1 MRRRPITSAVLG
13 TSLAVL
19 LATGL
24 GLVGLG
30 ADLGRA
36 GTSPQAAVTISAAS
50 AARTSGAALAA
61 YPTQVRAGA
70 LVSLRG
76 TVRSGP
82 RPAQLQRRV
91 GTSWQ
96 GIVWVTTTRA
106 GAFRFD
112 RRFKPARTT
121 TYVLRVVAPVRR
133 VNGHRLARVVT
144 PQVAVRVTVPVPAT
158 SAPPTTTPSAAPT
171 ATPTGSATASASA
184 TTSATATTSAATAT
198 GTPAPDSDAAWEDR
212 VLQLV
217 NQERA
222 TAGCAS
228 VASEPHLKTAAI
240 AHSTDMATNAYFSH
254 TSQDGRTMVN
264 RVEAAGYTDWSR
276 LGENIAAGQR
286 SPEAVMDAWMH
297 SDGHRA
303 NILNCAFTELGVGLA
318 WSSSGTPYWTQDFGT
333 R

>member
-1 MRRRPITSAVLG
+1 MRRRPITSALLA

-24 GLVGLG
+24 GFLGLG
-30 ADLGRA
+30 ADLSRA
-36 GTSPQAAVTISAAS
+36 GAAPQASVTISAAS
-50 AARTSGAALAA
+50 AARTSGGTLAA

-158 SAPPTTTPSAAPT
+158 TAPPSTTPSAAPT
-171 ATPTGSATASASA
+171 ATPTGSATPSASA
-184 TTSATATTSAATAT
+184 TTSATATAT
-198 GTPAPDSDAAWEDR
+198 GTPAPDSDTAWEDR

-228 VASEPHLKTAAI
+228 VASEVHLKTAAI

-264 RVEAAGYTDWSR
+264 RVEAAGYTGWSR

>member
-1 MRRRPITSAVLG
+1 MRRRPITSALLG

-24 GLVGLG
+24 GFLGLG
-30 ADLGRA
+30 AGLSRA
-36 GTSPQAAVTISAAS
+36 GAGPQASVTISAAS
-50 AARTSGAALAA
+50 AARTSGGTLAA

-76 TVRSGP
+76 TVHSGP

-106 GAFRFD
+106 GAFRID

-158 SAPPTTTPSAAPT
+158 SAPPTTTPSATPTVAPT
-171 ATPTGSATASASA
+171 AAPTGSATASASA
-184 TTSATATTSAATAT
+184 TTSATATAT

-212 VLQLV
+212 VLQIV

-222 TAGCAS
+222 TAGCAG
-228 VASEPHLKTAAI
+228 VVSEPHLKTAAI

-264 RVEAAGYTDWSR
+264 RVEAAGYTGWSR

-318 WSSSGTPYWTQDFGT
+318 WSSGGTPYWTQDFGT